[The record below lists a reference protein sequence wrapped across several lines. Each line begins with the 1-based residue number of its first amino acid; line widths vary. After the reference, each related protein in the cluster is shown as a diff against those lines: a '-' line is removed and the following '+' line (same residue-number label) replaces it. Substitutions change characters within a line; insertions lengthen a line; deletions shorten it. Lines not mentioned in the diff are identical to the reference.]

1 MLWRLTKVDIVPVIV
16 GATGVMHSGFDNDIE
31 KLDLKRMKFDKFQAQ
46 KITLLGT
53 SHIVESV
60 SQIA

>member
-1 MLWRLTKVDIVPVIV
+1 MSQTSRQDPVIV

-31 KLDLKRMKFDKFQAQ
+31 KLDLDEFGKFQAQ

-53 SHIVESV
+53 SHIVRSFFLR
-60 SQIA
+60 

>member
-1 MLWRLTKVDIVPVIV
+1 MIV

-31 KLDLKRMKFDKFQAQ
+31 KLDLKWMKFDKFQAQ
-46 KITLLGT
+46 KKTLLGT
-53 SHIVESV
+53 SHIVRF